1 MRVIGIDPSS
11 HCTGVCVAEVSDEC
25 RITDLVHLESISP
38 PSRQSAIK
46 RIGAMQ
52 RDLAVAMQDHGP
64 ADVVVIETPGPR
76 QQPRAAVYGMAVGA
90 CLAIAWQFG
99 IRAVEAPAGV
109 WTKRRKKFE
118 RAAIVAQ
125 QFPQYAEIA
134 HTDPGGDIADA
145 IGVVVWY
152 VERERGK
159 Q

>member
-1 MRVIGIDPSS
+1 MRIIGIDPSS
-11 HCTGVCVAEVSDEC
+11 QCTGICVAECNER
-25 RITDLVHLESISP
+25 RITLVHLESIRA
-38 PSRQSAIK
+38 PSRLSAIK

-52 RDLAVAMQDHGP
+52 SDLSAAMTHHGP
-64 ADVVVIETPGPR
+64 ADLAVVETPGPR
-76 QQPRAAVYGMAVGA
+76 QRSRAAVYGMAVGA
-90 CLAIAWQFG
+90 CLAVAWQLG

-109 WTKRRKKFE
+109 WTRRRKKFE
-118 RAAIVAQ
+118 RAAIMAQ
-125 QFPQYAEIA
+125 QFSRYAEIA